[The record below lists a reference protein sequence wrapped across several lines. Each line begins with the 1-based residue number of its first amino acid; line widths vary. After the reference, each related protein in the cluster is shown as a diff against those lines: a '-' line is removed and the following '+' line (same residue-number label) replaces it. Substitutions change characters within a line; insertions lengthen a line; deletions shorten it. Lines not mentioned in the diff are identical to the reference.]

1 MIEKKYEGNPSY
13 SEEEVALIKAKK
25 TLELAK
31 YYNPNLPWDILD
43 DDRDTQI
50 EIKADKMKVEIDT
63 AEPAS
68 EPSGDVM
75 GGEEDM

>member
-1 MIEKKYEGNPSY
+1 MMQDYW
-13 SEEEVALIKAKK
+13 
-25 TLELAK
+25 T
-31 YYNPNLPWDILD
+31 NLPWDILD

>member
-1 MIEKKYEGNPSY
+1 M
-13 SEEEVALIKAKK
+13 
-25 TLELAK
+25 AK